1 MIIGVLMISYG
12 PLAELGPIGQ
22 AALPLTRRYLV
33 GRAVND
39 KKTIHVSDVQA
50 DTAEYLAD

>member
-1 MIIGVLMISYG
+1 VIIGVLMISYG